1 MERLS
6 WINSIVGIR
15 LILLD
20 INVTAGL
27 QTVVKRLLVGIS
39 KSDQFVYQF
48 IAHSLI
54 EKIGRAHV

>member
-48 IAHSLI
+48 IDFENLKKEHFFI
-54 EKIGRAHV
+54 